1 MIKKLSLGESQ
12 PRSLEIIATKSEN
25 KDKLET
31 DDDKKSK
38 GTEVKDNEL
47 TAKIRDIPNLNLSPP
62 KIPDSS
68 VTSFS
73 DFAKNDPLFKVKLL
87 PKISDKIEPTES
99 LGEENIAVMKVDTKI
114 ANVDVVGEEKTAT
127 EAIAGSGTP
136 NRNKKSNWYKLARA
150 DTINII
156 NNVSLKPARK

>member
-31 DDDKKSK
+31 DDDEKSK

-73 DFAKNDPLFKVKLL
+73 DFAKMIPC
-87 PKISDKIEPTES
+87 
-99 LGEENIAVMKVDTKI
+99 
-114 ANVDVVGEEKTAT
+114 
-127 EAIAGSGTP
+127 
-136 NRNKKSNWYKLARA
+136 
-150 DTINII
+150 
-156 NNVSLKPARK
+156 LK